1 MTLAASMPI
10 HILGVP
16 MDFGQSRRGV
26 DMGPSAVRYAELQK
40 RLTRLGLEVCDCG
53 NVAAPVVEQIDDD
66 PSDGI
71 AHHAAAIAAVC
82 RDVYRE
88 ACAIASAGNTGIF
101 LGGDHS
107 ISMGTVAAALD
118 RRESVGVLWVDAHG
132 DINTPDTTPS
142 GNVHGMVIAAL
153 MGLCPPVMT
162 IGENRLRPDQIV
174 YIGVRDLDP
183 GEQHR
188 MRELGIR
195 VFTMREIDEM
205 GMAAVGRE
213 ALAVLGNAQTLHV
226 SWDMDALD
234 PMVVS
239 GVGTPVPGGLTYR
252 EAHLLAE
259 MLADDGRVR
268 SLDIVEINPTLDTR
282 NQTAAVA
289 VEIAASLF
297 GQRIL

>member
-1 MTLAASMPI
+1 MSDHTHLPI

-40 RLTRLGLEVCDCG
+40 RLVSLGLEVRDGG
-53 NVAAPVVEQIDDD
+53 NVAAPVVEEIDTD

-71 AHHAAAIAAVC
+71 AHHAAAIGAVC
-82 RDVYRE
+82 RDVYARARE
-88 ACAIASAGNTGIF
+88 IADSGDIGIY

-118 RRESVGVLWVDAHG
+118 RQENVGILWVDAHG
-132 DINTPDTTPS
+132 DINTPETTPS
-142 GNVHGMVIAAL
+142 GNVHGMVVASL
-153 MGLCPPVMT
+153 MGLCPPVLT
-162 IGENRLRPDQIV
+162 IGERRLTPDQIV
-174 YIGVRDLDP
+174 YIGIRDLDP
-183 GEQHR
+183 GER
-188 MRELGIR
+188 KLMREHGIR

-213 ALAVLGNAQTLHV
+213 ALAALGAANVLHV
-226 SWDMDALD
+226 SWDMDSLD
-234 PMVVS
+234 PQVVS

-268 SLDIVEINPTLDTR
+268 SLDIVEINPTLDR
-282 NQTAAVA
+282 ENHTAQVA

>member
-1 MTLAASMPI
+1 
-10 HILGVP
+10 

-40 RLTRLGLEVCDCG
+40 RLTRLGLEVVDRG
-53 NVAAPVVEQIDDD
+53 NVAAPVVEQIDED

-71 AHHAAAIAAVC
+71 AHHAATIAAVC

-88 ACAIASAGNTGIF
+88 ACGIASAGNIGIY

-118 RRESVGVLWVDAHG
+118 SRESVGVLWVDAHG

-162 IGENRLRPDQIV
+162 IGEKRLRPDQIV
-174 YIGVRDLDP
+174 YIAVRDLDP
-183 GEQHR
+183 GEQR
-188 MRELGIR
+188 RLRELGIR

-213 ALAVLGNAQTLHV
+213 ALGLLGDAEALHI
-226 SWDMDALD
+226 SWDMDSLD
-234 PMVVS
+234 PQVVS